1 MKQPVFRKFK
11 STGVTAA
18 FLTLALG
25 GAVYLNWS
33 YARAL
38 PAEAQTVGAASKGTA
53 AVTDP
58 LLPAAA
64 DADAGNTAKNYG
76 EAQLVSVVKDAGTSF
91 FESARLSRDKA
102 RDEALE
108 TLKKAL
114 KNAKLT
120 EEEKT
125 ALTEKLSAQ
134 VSSITAAAELESLI
148 KAKGFVDCLV
158 ALDEAGASVTVMTET
173 GTLNGDQVARIR
185 DAVLTKCPQLSAQQ
199 LTIVEV
205 K

>member
-38 PAEAQTVGAASKGTA
+38 PAEAQTVGAAAKGTA

-91 FESARLSRDKA
+91 FESARFSRDKA

-134 VSSITAAAELESLI
+134 VSSSTAAAELESLI

>member
-38 PAEAQTVGAASKGTA
+38 PAEAQTVGAAAKGTA

-148 KAKGFVDCLV
+148 KSKGFVDCLV

>member
-18 FLTLALG
+18 FLTLAMG
-25 GAVYLNWS
+25 GAVYLNWN

-38 PAEAQTVGAASKGTA
+38 PAETQTVSAAAEKTA

-64 DADAGNTAKNYG
+64 DIDAGNTAKNYG

-120 EEEKT
+120 DEEKT

-134 VSSITAAAELESLI
+134 VGSITAAAELESLI
-148 KAKGFVDCLV
+148 KAKGFADCLV
-158 ALDEAGASVTVMTET
+158 ALDETGASVTVMTET

>member
-38 PAEAQTVGAASKGTA
+38 PAEAQTVGAAAKGTA

-64 DADAGNTAKNYG
+64 EYDAGATAKNYG

-120 EEEKT
+120 EDEKT

>member
-1 MKQPVFRKFK
+1 MKQPVIRKFK

-18 FLTLALG
+18 FLTLAMG

-38 PAEAQTVGAASKGTA
+38 PAEAQTVGAAARETA
-53 AVTDP
+53 VVTDP

-64 DADAGNTAKNYG
+64 DADAEGTAKNYG

-114 KNAKLT
+114 KNAKLSD
-120 EEEKT
+120 EEKT
-125 ALTEKLSAQ
+125 TLTEKLSAQ

-148 KAKGFVDCLV
+148 KAKGFADCLV
-158 ALDEAGASVTVMTET
+158 ALDENGASVTVMTET

>member
-1 MKQPVFRKFK
+1 MKQPVFRKCK

-18 FLTLALG
+18 FLTLAMG
-25 GAVYLNWS
+25 GAVYLNWN

-38 PAEAQTVGAASKGTA
+38 PAEAQTVGAAAKGTA

-64 DADAGNTAKNYG
+64 DTDAGGTAKNYG

-158 ALDEAGASVTVMTET
+158 ALDEAGANVTVMTET

>member
-18 FLTLALG
+18 FLTLAMG
-25 GAVYLNWS
+25 GAVYLNWN

-38 PAEAQTVGAASKGTA
+38 PAEAQTMGAAAEKTA

-120 EEEKT
+120 DEEKT

-148 KAKGFVDCLV
+148 KAKGFADCLV
-158 ALDEAGASVTVMTET
+158 ALDETGASVTVMTET

>member
-18 FLTLALG
+18 FLTLAMG
-25 GAVYLNWS
+25 GAVYLNWN

-38 PAEAQTVGAASKGTA
+38 PAEAQTVGAAAEKTA

-76 EAQLVSVVKDAGTSF
+76 EAQLVSVVKDAGMSF
-91 FESARLSRDKA
+91 FESARLARDKA

-120 EEEKT
+120 DEEKT

-134 VSSITAAAELESLI
+134 VGSITAAAELESLI
-148 KAKGFVDCLV
+148 KAKGFADCLV
-158 ALDEAGASVTVMTET
+158 ALDETGASVTVMTET

>member
-38 PAEAQTVGAASKGTA
+38 PAEAQTVGAAAKGTA

-64 DADAGNTAKNYG
+64 DADAGKTAKNYG

>member
-18 FLTLALG
+18 FLTLAMG

-38 PAEAQTVGAASKGTA
+38 PAEAQTVGAAAEKTA

-76 EAQLVSVVKDAGTSF
+76 EAQLVSVVTDAGTSF

-120 EEEKT
+120 DEEKT

-158 ALDEAGASVTVMTET
+158 ALDETGASVTVMTET

-185 DAVLTKCPQLSAQQ
+185 DAVLNRCPQLSAQQ

>member
-18 FLTLALG
+18 FLTLAMG

-38 PAEAQTVGAASKGTA
+38 PAEAQTVSAAAEKTA

-64 DADAGNTAKNYG
+64 ETDAGNTAKNYG

-120 EEEKT
+120 DEEKT

-134 VSSITAAAELESLI
+134 VGSITAAAELESLI
-148 KAKGFVDCLV
+148 KAKGFADCLV
-158 ALDEAGASVTVMTET
+158 ALDETGASVTVMTET

>member
-18 FLTLALG
+18 FLTLAMG

-38 PAEAQTVGAASKGTA
+38 PAEAQTVSAAAEKTA

-64 DADAGNTAKNYG
+64 DADAGNAAKNYG

-120 EEEKT
+120 DEEKT

-158 ALDEAGASVTVMTET
+158 ALDETGASVTVMTET

-185 DAVLTKCPQLSAQQ
+185 DAVLNRCPQLSAQQ

>member
-38 PAEAQTVGAASKGTA
+38 PAEAQTVGAAATGTA

>member
-38 PAEAQTVGAASKGTA
+38 PAEAQTVGAAAKGTA

-64 DADAGNTAKNYG
+64 EYDAGATAKNYG

>member
-18 FLTLALG
+18 FLTLAMG
-25 GAVYLNWS
+25 GAVYLNWN

-38 PAEAQTVGAASKGTA
+38 PAEAQTVGAAAEKTA

-120 EEEKT
+120 DEEKT

-148 KAKGFVDCLV
+148 KAKGFADCLV
-158 ALDEAGASVTVMTET
+158 ALDETGASVTVMTET

>member
-38 PAEAQTVGAASKGTA
+38 PAEAQTVGAAAKGTA

-64 DADAGNTAKNYG
+64 DTDAGNTAKNYG

>member
-1 MKQPVFRKFK
+1 MKQPVIRKFK

-18 FLTLALG
+18 FLTLAMG

-38 PAEAQTVGAASKGTA
+38 PAAAQTVGAAAEKTA

-64 DADAGNTAKNYG
+64 DADAEGTAKNYG

-120 EEEKT
+120 DEEMV
-125 ALTEKLSAQ
+125 KLNHSADVLKDVIRQ
-134 VSSITAAAELESLI
+134 ISIELEVR
-148 KAKGFVDCLV
+148 KWNT
-158 ALDEAGASVTVMTET
+158 ASSMTPW
-173 GTLNGDQVARIR
+173 AR
-185 DAVLTKCPQLSAQQ
+185 
-199 LTIVEV
+199 
-205 K
+205 

>member
-18 FLTLALG
+18 FLTLAMG
-25 GAVYLNWS
+25 GAVYLNWN

-38 PAEAQTVGAASKGTA
+38 PAEAQTVGAAAEKTA

-120 EEEKT
+120 DEEKT

-134 VSSITAAAELESLI
+134 VGSITAAAELESLI

-158 ALDEAGASVTVMTET
+158 ALDETGASVTVMTET

-185 DAVLTKCPQLSAQQ
+185 DAVLNRCPQLSAQQ

>member
-1 MKQPVFRKFK
+1 MKQPVFRKCK

-25 GAVYLNWS
+25 GAVYLNWN

-38 PAEAQTVGAASKGTA
+38 PAEAQTVSAAAKGTA

-64 DADAGNTAKNYG
+64 DTDAGGTAKNYG

-120 EEEKT
+120 DEEKT
-125 ALTEKLSAQ
+125 SLTEKLSAQ

-148 KAKGFVDCLV
+148 KAKGFADCLV

>member
-1 MKQPVFRKFK
+1 MKQPVFRKCK

-18 FLTLALG
+18 FLTLAMG

-38 PAEAQTVGAASKGTA
+38 PAETQTVGAAAEKTA

-114 KNAKLT
+114 KNAKLA

-125 ALTEKLSAQ
+125 ALTERLSAQ
-134 VSSITAAAELESLI
+134 VSSITAAAELGGEFF
-148 KAKGFVDCLV
+148 G
-158 ALDEAGASVTVMTET
+158 
-173 GTLNGDQVARIR
+173 Q
-185 DAVLTKCPQLSAQQ
+185 
-199 LTIVEV
+199 
-205 K
+205 

>member
-1 MKQPVFRKFK
+1 MKQPVFRKCK
-11 STGVTAA
+11 SAGVTAA
-18 FLTLALG
+18 FLTLAMG

-38 PAEAQTVGAASKGTA
+38 PAEAQTVGAAAGETA

-64 DADAGNTAKNYG
+64 DADAEGTAKNYG

-120 EEEKT
+120 DEEKT
-125 ALTEKLSAQ
+125 SLTEKLSAQ

-148 KAKGFVDCLV
+148 KAKGFADCLV
-158 ALDEAGASVTVMTET
+158 ALDETGASVTVMTET

>member
-1 MKQPVFRKFK
+1 MKQPVFRKCK
-11 STGVTAA
+11 STGITAA
-18 FLTLALG
+18 FLTLAMG

-38 PAEAQTVGAASKGTA
+38 PAEAQTVGAAAKGTT

-120 EEEKT
+120 DEEKT
-125 ALTEKLSAQ
+125 SLTEKLSAQ
-134 VSSITAAAELESLI
+134 VSSITVAAELESLI

>member
-18 FLTLALG
+18 FLTLAMG
-25 GAVYLNWS
+25 GAVYLNWN

-38 PAEAQTVGAASKGTA
+38 PAEAQTVGAAAEKTA

-64 DADAGNTAKNYG
+64 DIDAGNTAKNYG

-114 KNAKLT
+114 KSAKLT
-120 EEEKT
+120 DEEKT

-134 VSSITAAAELESLI
+134 VGSITAAAELESLI
-148 KAKGFVDCLV
+148 KAKGFADCLV
-158 ALDEAGASVTVMTET
+158 TLDETGASVTVMTET

>member
-18 FLTLALG
+18 FLTLAMG

-38 PAEAQTVGAASKGTA
+38 PAETQTVGAAAEKTA

-120 EEEKT
+120 DEEKT

-134 VSSITAAAELESLI
+134 VGSITAAAELESLI
-148 KAKGFVDCLV
+148 KAKGFADCLV
-158 ALDEAGASVTVMTET
+158 ALDETGASVTVMTET

-185 DAVLTKCPQLSAQQ
+185 DAVLNRCPQLSAQQ

>member
-25 GAVYLNWS
+25 VAVYLNWS

-38 PAEAQTVGAASKGTA
+38 PAEAQTVGAAAKGTA

>member
-18 FLTLALG
+18 FLTLAMG
-25 GAVYLNWS
+25 GAVYLNWN

-38 PAEAQTVGAASKGTA
+38 PAETQTVGAAAEKTA

-91 FESARLSRDKA
+91 FESARLARDKA

-120 EEEKT
+120 DEEKN

-148 KAKGFVDCLV
+148 KAKGFADCLV
-158 ALDEAGASVTVMTET
+158 ALDETGASVTVMTET

-185 DAVLTKCPQLSAQQ
+185 DAVLNRCPQLSAQQ

>member
-18 FLTLALG
+18 FLTLAMG
-25 GAVYLNWS
+25 GAVYLNWN

-38 PAEAQTVGAASKGTA
+38 PAEAQTVSTAAEKTA

-120 EEEKT
+120 DEEKT

-134 VSSITAAAELESLI
+134 VGSITAAAELESLI
-148 KAKGFVDCLV
+148 KAKGFADCLV
-158 ALDEAGASVTVMTET
+158 ALDETGASVTVMTET

-185 DAVLTKCPQLSAQQ
+185 DAVLNRCPQLSAQQ

>member
-18 FLTLALG
+18 FLTLAMG
-25 GAVYLNWS
+25 GAVYLNWN

-38 PAEAQTVGAASKGTA
+38 PAEAQTVGAAAEKTA

-120 EEEKT
+120 DEEKN

-148 KAKGFVDCLV
+148 KAKGFADCLV
-158 ALDEAGASVTVMTET
+158 ALDETGASVTVMTET

>member
-18 FLTLALG
+18 FLTLSLG

-33 YARAL
+33 YALAL
-38 PAEAQTVGAASKGTA
+38 PAEAQTVGAAAKGTA
-53 AVTDP
+53 AVNDP

-64 DADAGNTAKNYG
+64 DAEAGNTAKNYG

-102 RDEALE
+102 RDEAME

-199 LTIVEV
+199 LYIVEV

>member
-1 MKQPVFRKFK
+1 MKQSVIRKFK

-18 FLTLALG
+18 FLTLAMG

-38 PAEAQTVGAASKGTA
+38 PAAAQTVGAAAKETA

-64 DADAGNTAKNYG
+64 DADAEGTAKNYG

-114 KNAKLT
+114 KNAKLSD
-120 EEEKT
+120 EEKT
-125 ALTEKLSAQ
+125 SLTEKLSAQ

-148 KAKGFVDCLV
+148 KAKGFADCLV
-158 ALDEAGASVTVMTET
+158 ALDETGASVTVMTET

>member
-1 MKQPVFRKFK
+1 M
-11 STGVTAA
+11 
-18 FLTLALG
+18 G

-33 YARAL
+33 YARAQ
-38 PAEAQTVGAASKGTA
+38 PAEAQTVGAAAEKTA

-91 FESARLSRDKA
+91 FESARLARDKA

-120 EEEKT
+120 DEEKT

-134 VSSITAAAELESLI
+134 VGSITAAAELESLI
-148 KAKGFVDCLV
+148 KAKGFADCLV
-158 ALDEAGASVTVMTET
+158 ALDETGASVTVMTET

>member
-18 FLTLALG
+18 FLTLAMG

-38 PAEAQTVGAASKGTA
+38 PAETQTVGAAAEETA

-91 FESARLSRDKA
+91 FESARLARDKA

-125 ALTEKLSAQ
+125 SLTEKLSAQ

>member
-38 PAEAQTVGAASKGTA
+38 PAEAQTVGAAAKATA

>member
-18 FLTLALG
+18 FLTLAMG
-25 GAVYLNWS
+25 GAVYLNWN

-38 PAEAQTVGAASKGTA
+38 PAEAQTVGAAAEKTV

-76 EAQLVSVVKDAGTSF
+76 EAQLVSVAKDAGTSF

-120 EEEKT
+120 DEEK
-125 ALTEKLSAQ
+125 ASLTEKLSAQ
-134 VSSITAAAELESLI
+134 VGSITAAAELESLI
-148 KAKGFVDCLV
+148 KAKGFADCLV
-158 ALDEAGASVTVMTET
+158 ALDETGASVTVMTET

>member
-38 PAEAQTVGAASKGTA
+38 PAEAQTVGAAAKGTA

-185 DAVLTKCPQLSAQQ
+185 DAVLTKFPQLSAQQ

>member
-18 FLTLALG
+18 FLTLAMG

-38 PAEAQTVGAASKGTA
+38 PAEAQTVGAAAEKTA

-120 EEEKT
+120 DEEKT

-134 VSSITAAAELESLI
+134 VGSITAAAELESLI
-148 KAKGFVDCLV
+148 KAKGFADCLV
-158 ALDEAGASVTVMTET
+158 ALDETGASVTVMTET

>member
-18 FLTLALG
+18 FLTLAMG

-38 PAEAQTVGAASKGTA
+38 PAEAQTVGAAAEKTA

-114 KNAKLT
+114 KSAKLT
-120 EEEKT
+120 DEEKT

-134 VSSITAAAELESLI
+134 VGSITAAAELESLI
-148 KAKGFVDCLV
+148 KAKGFADCLV
-158 ALDEAGASVTVMTET
+158 ALDETGASVTVMTET

>member
-18 FLTLALG
+18 FLTLAMG

-38 PAEAQTVGAASKGTA
+38 PAEAQTVSTAAEKTA

-120 EEEKT
+120 DEEKN

-148 KAKGFVDCLV
+148 KAKGFADCLV
-158 ALDEAGASVTVMTET
+158 ALDETGASVTVMTET

-185 DAVLTKCPQLSAQQ
+185 DAVLNRCPQLSAQQ

>member
-38 PAEAQTVGAASKGTA
+38 PAEAQTVGAAAKGTA

-134 VSSITAAAELESLI
+134 VSSTTAAAELESLI

>member
-18 FLTLALG
+18 FLTLAMG
-25 GAVYLNWS
+25 GAVYLNWN

-38 PAEAQTVGAASKGTA
+38 PAETQTVGAAAEKTA

-120 EEEKT
+120 DEEKT

-134 VSSITAAAELESLI
+134 VGSITAAAELESLI
-148 KAKGFVDCLV
+148 KAKGFADCLV
-158 ALDEAGASVTVMTET
+158 ALDETGASVTVMTET

-185 DAVLTKCPQLSAQQ
+185 DAVLNRCPQLSAQQ